1 MLQYSMDPGYTYA
14 YMVHCLIQSSK
25 IFPLLH
31 QQNFIFTVDSWI
43 LPKAKLGEFSWLCHQ
58 HANSCSTLLM
68 VCQSAQLGGV
78 NNMNLTS
85 LYNGASLSMGTSSW
99 AIMLFSISNKLTY
112 SAMAE
117 ILELSST
124 AQLQILALKASTTWK
139 SSSAKEVNARSFI
152 IVRGAWQNL
161 TPKQKVAHKGLVQL
175 LGLLLP
181 TSHCCHLT
189 RICKICT
196 QVGNN
201 SIWAKLITKS
211 ACINICDPLGEKGPF
226 GKYRLTVS
234 GQEHAILIFYHFH
247 NFITIWK
254 FSLFSSFWYA
264 IYAFYTKIST
274 FNNKKKSNSQLPC
287 TRVRT
292 RSSKIG
298 NW

>member
-117 ILELSST
+117 LLELIELHCPAPNSCIKSLYNLKKQFSQRSECQKFHYCSRCMTKLDTKAEGCSQRACT
-124 AQLQILALKASTTWK
+124 A
-139 SSSAKEVNARSFI
+139 ARSPIAYF
-152 IVRGAWQNL
+152 
-161 TPKQKVAHKGLVQL
+161 T
-175 LGLLLP
+175 LLP
-181 TSHCCHLT
+181 LD
-189 RICKICT
+189 KNL
-196 QVGNN
+196 QD
-201 SIWAKLITKS
+201 L
-211 ACINICDPLGEKGPF
+211 
-226 GKYRLTVS
+226 
-234 GQEHAILIFYHFH
+234 
-247 NFITIWK
+247 
-254 FSLFSSFWYA
+254 
-264 IYAFYTKIST
+264 YTG
-274 FNNKKKSNSQLPC
+274 
-287 TRVRT
+287 R
-292 RSSKIG
+292 
-298 NW
+298 